1 MPQTDYSVF
10 FWISDISLSSM
21 GIIISLIMLCIL
33 IRKTSHDKQIDWITS
48 LLIYLSYLSF
58 LYYFIC
64 TLLIST
70 TLLIPNIN
78 AHHTCHILYYIAIP
92 SVGCCNVTIFNL
104 FIHRLYISF
113 KETAFPLSSWTRYIF
128 IIFISS
134 AWLSICVIA
143 LFSVHATPYYHGI
156 VASCSIHSH
165 DDDSAVNSHYIEVL
179 KLCCLGIILF
189 AHVVIWGLFMIKL
202 HKLLKHL
209 HAASCPKFTKIMQEQ
224 TLLVGIVVFSSLLF
238 WSLNVVRS
246 FGQFL
251 INIDIIINMSVIF
264 VSFSFNKRFFRWF
277 GCELLTKVCCR
288 HVDINITVKKQ
299 NMERVITE
307 SVVDRNIELLGAET
321 CATTNGQSANTIDA
335 SSDGPPPCKP
345 QLHLSV
351 SECDTSQTL
360 PLPMRL

>member
-1 MPQTDYSVF
+1 
-10 FWISDISLSSM
+10 M

-104 FIHRLYISF
+104 FIHRLFVSF
-113 KETAFPLSSWTRYIF
+113 KEASFPLSNWTRYTF
-128 IIFISS
+128 IILISS
-134 AWLSICVIA
+134 AWVIICVIA
-143 LFSVHATPYYHGI
+143 IHSVHATPYYHGI

-165 DDDSAVNSHYIEVL
+165 ESDHSHPHNYIR
-179 KLCCLGIILF
+179 ILMMCSLSTILI

-209 HAASCPKFTKIMQEQ
+209 HASCPKFTKIMQEQ
-224 TLLVGIVVFSSLLF
+224 TLLVGIVVLSSLLF
-238 WSLNVVRS
+238 WSLNVVHS

-251 INIDIIINMSVIF
+251 INLDIIINMSVIF
-264 VSFSFNKRFFRWF
+264 VSFSFNKKFFRWF

-288 HVDINITVKKQ
+288 HIDIKTNAKKH
-299 NMERVITE
+299 NRERVITD